1 MTTSPDGTYATG
13 DSVGIVAVMS
23 KPIADGAQITVTLD
37 TGETVLLTKTGPYT
51 MSGTYVIGADVSSS
65 DLTVTSYALTSA
77 PADVDGITMTS
88 LTVPTST
95 NNIAGASAIVIG
107 EAVNMPVSTGSGP
120 IIECEPQDPA
130 VGATVTCTITGADPG
145 AEILWQAYAG
155 DAVHAG
161 GPVRI
166 GPDGSG
172 ILRFT
177 VLRSALGQQV
187 SVELVEWVRPI
198 RLGIVGGPV
207 PASVPAGDGR
217 GLPHFAIVIACVAAV
232 LIGSRRWAAH
242 AIPPA

>member
-1 MTTSPDGTYATG
+1 
-13 DSVGIVAVMS
+13 MS

-51 MSGTYVIGADVSSS
+51 MSGTYVIGSDVSSS
-65 DLTVTSYALTSA
+65 DLTVTSYTLTTA
-77 PADVDGITMTS
+77 PIDVDDITMTS
-88 LTVPTST
+88 LTVPSGT
-95 NNIAGASAIVIG
+95 NNIAGASSIVIG
-107 EAVNMPVSTGSGP
+107 DGANVPVSTGSGP
-120 IIECEPQDPA
+120 VIECEPVDPA

-145 AEILWQAYAG
+145 VEILWQAYAG

-172 ILRFT
+172 VLRFT
-177 VLRSALGQQV
+177 VLQSALGQQL

-217 GLPHFAIVIACVAAV
+217 ALPLSAIALAGVAAG
-232 LIGSRRWAAH
+232 LIGARRRGH
-242 AIPPA
+242 AMPPA